1 MAGVGQPDL
10 VTQTEDSASLGAAA
24 RVFAIP
30 ELLEMILLP
39 LHQNTLQLFPLRRV
53 NSTFH
58 DLIRSSK
65 VLRHYVE
72 IQHPIFNLKAPDLM
86 CNLVIP
92 VPPGKTDICS
102 PLDIF
107 NTSTNM
113 IHVTLDDEY
122 YHVFKSSPTR
132 TMVLLMAMPM
142 GMKASWREI
151 LLAQVGDARIRFFTP
166 GGASPQPSIAMEK
179 DATLGWLVDRYMAE
193 LGELAARSEVVEVS
207 REEVCTFRKML
218 AMLKEEVSLLRDGE
232 GEGTSRLTGPHT
244 FKALPQL
251 RWYKMMHRRLS
262 GTRQQQQGSAENAE
276 QADSSRP
283 SQLTIIFTNTS
294 IYRTSG
300 SHIMADN
307 TPAEDYGEVVGP
319 ATKVFDLPELLE
331 MVLQHLHLQHPLQL
345 FTLRRVN
352 STFHAVIKDSRAL
365 RDYSITR
372 RPASD

>member
-86 CNLVIP
+86 CSLVIP

-122 YHVFKSSPTR
+122 YHLFKSSPTR

-151 LLAQVGDARIRFFTP
+151 LLARIRFFTP
-166 GGASPQPSIAMEK
+166 GGASPQPSMAMEK
-179 DATLGWLVDRYMAE
+179 DATLGWLVDRYVAE
-193 LGELAARSEVVEVS
+193 LGELAARSEVVEV
-207 REEVCTFRKML
+207 
-218 AMLKEEVSLLRDGE
+218 EEVSLLQDGE
-232 GEGTSRLTGPHT
+232 GEGASRLTGPHT
-244 FKALPQL
+244 FKAF
-251 RWYKMMHRRLS
+251 LS
-262 GTRQQQQGSAENAE
+262 SE
-276 QADSSRP
+276 
-283 SQLTIIFTNTS
+283 
-294 IYRTSG
+294 
-300 SHIMADN
+300 
-307 TPAEDYGEVVGP
+307 
-319 ATKVFDLPELLE
+319 
-331 MVLQHLHLQHPLQL
+331 
-345 FTLRRVN
+345 
-352 STFHAVIKDSRAL
+352 
-365 RDYSITR
+365 
-372 RPASD
+372 